1 MKITDKYGEDRNSSD
16 MNSFS
21 ISEKIG
27 FASPAITTFQIS
39 GKISFC
45 SMDLYGFYLV

>member
-1 MKITDKYGEDRNSSD
+1 MKIKDKHGEDGNLSD

-21 ISEKIG
+21 VSEKIG

-39 GKISFC
+39 GKISFY
-45 SMDLYGFYLV
+45 SIDLYGFYLV